1 MDEGV
6 LRAELVALL
15 TKEQAHAPLEAAVAG
30 VKEENRNRLAPGSE
44 HTLWQLLEHLRIAQE
59 DILRYTLDPS
69 WRSPETMDEY
79 WPPQAGEIDDATWE
93 RAVAACLRDRD
104 EVVRLA
110 GDPGRD
116 LTRKIPHG
124 EFRTYLRQVLLVA
137 DHNAYHVGQMV
148 QVRKALGD
156 WPSA

>member
-1 MDEGV
+1 VDEAG
-6 LRAELVALL
+6 LRAELVSLL
-15 TKEQAHAPLEAAVAG
+15 TKEQAHAQFESAVAG
-30 VKEENRNRLAPGSE
+30 VQPANRNRPAPGSE
-44 HTLWQLLEHLRIAQE
+44 HTLWQLLEHVRTAQE
-59 DILRYTLDPS
+59 DILRYTLDPA
-69 WRSPETMDEY
+69 WRSPGNMDEY

-93 RAVAACLRDRD
+93 RAVKAFLRDRE

-110 GDPGRD
+110 SDRGRD
-116 LTRKIPHG
+116 LTQKIPHG

-156 WPSA
+156 WPSS

>member
-1 MDEGV
+1 ME
-6 LRAELVALL
+6 
-15 TKEQAHAPLEAAVAG
+15 
-30 VKEENRNRLAPGSE
+30 
-44 HTLWQLLEHLRIAQE
+44 
-59 DILRYTLDPS
+59 
-69 WRSPETMDEY
+69 EY

-93 RAVAACLRDRD
+93 RAVQGFLRDRG
-104 EVVRLA
+104 EVVQLA
-110 GDPGRD
+110 LDTGRD

-156 WPSA
+156 WPAS